1 MKVTRA
7 AQREATRQ
15 AMLAAAVDL
24 VSSEGL
30 TGVTTRRVAQA
41 VRVSQSAVMYHFPTR
56 QDLHTAAI
64 EHLATAIESDARA
77 AVHEALLAPEFDQE
91 AMIETAWRILA
102 TPQALA
108 VAQLWMAAGVE
119 PAYVRTVR
127 ELELKIAALGLEAVA
142 PVAERFPD
150 EAAVFAYVD
159 TIFSVIRGLVISV
172 PVWGMAQ
179 VEERWQASKQM
190 LLGLVPPPVGS

>member
-15 AMLAAAVDL
+15 AMLEAAVSL
-24 VSSEGL
+24 TSSEGL
-30 TGVTTRRVAQA
+30 VAVTTRRIADA

-56 QDLHTAAI
+56 EDLHTAAI
-64 EHLATAIESDARA
+64 GHLAEGIERDARA
-77 AVHEALLAPEFDQE
+77 AVDELLRAPEFDAE
-91 AMIETAWRILA
+91 AMIETAWQILA

-108 VAQLWMAAGVE
+108 VAQLWMAAGAE

-127 ELELKIAALGLEAVA
+127 ELELKIVALSMAAIQPIAD
-142 PVAERFPD
+142 RFED
-150 EAAVFAYVD
+150 DAAVFAYVD

-172 PVWGMAQ
+172 PVWGMGP
-179 VEERWQASKQM
+179 VEERWRGSKKV
-190 LLGLVPPPVGS
+190 LLGLVPPA